1 MAYSAVLG
9 TGMFG
14 EDFGYIAEDFKKLSE
29 DMKAKVDN
37 QVKIILKESEA
48 RVEALLQSKGP
59 ELREIAKNL
68 YWYDYLDA
76 KEMEKIFKGEDL
88 DKEKIREWEPAK

>member
-1 MAYSAVLG
+1 MIDSAMGGHVAEKLFIGSDKVTSGCSGDFQGLTDMTYSAVLG

-48 RVEALLQSKGP
+48 RVEALL
-59 ELREIAKNL
+59 
-68 YWYDYLDA
+68 
-76 KEMEKIFKGEDL
+76 
-88 DKEKIREWEPAK
+88 